1 MKVTEIR
8 IPMSCTVNNA
18 LRVLREMESETGF
31 GNGVRLVCDDGSQ
44 YRYHSGDAKKVLQYK
59 MTLSDYMSVH
69 RIKDEE

>member
-1 MKVTEIR
+1 MAVKEIR
-8 IPMSCTVNNA
+8 IPLVCTMTNA
-18 LRVLREMESETGF
+18 LLVVGEVESEGGF
-31 GNGVRLVCDDGSQ
+31 SGMRIVCDDGSQ